1 MIGMMLYLRFIDK
14 GTVRSSGNLTM
25 LHLAKKNISMK
36 YTLARTSL
44 AFLLSLSL
52 LPSAYALNNSKSW
65 DYLAPDRT
73 QRIASLNITE
83 LLKRHHY
90 SKDVGNQDRSSKM
103 YEGYLKMLDPA
114 RMYFTQEDL
123 SEFKPWK
130 KNFANKLREG
140 DLEPGYFMYKRQLT
154 RLDQYLTFALA
165 KLAKGVDSID
175 FTLDESLETDREKA
189 PWAKNEAELQELWRK
204 RLKDEVLRLK
214 LASKE
219 PKAIEELLTKRF
231 KNQQKRLQQTRS
243 EDVFQAYVNSFSQ
256 TYDPHTNY
264 LSPDNAEN
272 FDINMSLS
280 LEGIGAVLQGDNEH
294 VKIVRLVPSGPAD
307 KSKQLAP
314 ADKIVGVAQ
323 GNKEMVDV
331 IGWRLDEV
339 VKLIRGKKGST
350 VRLEVI
356 PASNAPNDLSS
367 KTVTIVRESV
377 KLEEQAAQKSILNLE
392 HEGKPFKLGIIEI
405 PAFYIDFKAYRAGDP
420 NYKSTTRDV
429 RKLLAELQQE
439 QVDGLV
445 IDLRNNGGGSLQEA
459 TELSSLF
466 IPQGPSVLVRNNDG
480 RVDVLEDDNKGV
492 FYQGPMAVLVNRL
505 SASASEIFA
514 GAIQDYHR
522 GLIIGGQTFGKG
534 TVQTIQPL
542 NHGEL
547 KFTIA
552 KFYRV
557 SGQSTQHQGVLPDIS
572 YPAEYNTKEIG
583 ESALPEA
590 MPWDSIKPAINPG
603 PDPFKPYL
611 KTLEKRHAQRTK
623 HNPDFVFSHE
633 RLALSK
639 ALMKDTVV
647 SLNEEKRRAEQD
659 KIDQQQLAMENKR
672 RLAKGEKA
680 MQLKELKKED
690 EDLAAELEKE
700 KENKQKPEK
709 DAFLVETGHILL
721 DWLSLHQQQV
731 AKHSAK

>member
-44 AFLLSLSL
+44 ALLLSLSL

-219 PKAIEELLTKRF
+219 PKAIEELLTKRY

-243 EDVFQAYVNSFSQ
+243 EDVFQTYVNAFSQ

-314 ADKIVGVAQ
+314 ADKIIGVAQ

-623 HNPDFVFSHE
+623 HNPDFVFIHE